1 MSRKWTLLVK
11 NWNIQVKSIYKKNKN
26 SYFIPLLLFLE
37 KKDKIEE
44 KTELGISKEVEEI
57 FQNLMTPERILES
70 EIVCDRWL
78 KLIDEVKE
86 IYLAVSLPC
95 FFWKSDNYSHSE
107 NNCMF

>member
-1 MSRKWTLLVK
+1 MPEFLHHYYTTVSSSLKKFGVDLLGEGYTFESFYQDFRMYSGWGMFASLMVTAT
-11 NWNIQVKSIYKKNKN
+11 I
-26 SYFIPLLLFLE
+26 L
-37 KKDKIEE
+37 D
-44 KTELGISKEVEEI
+44 LG
-57 FQNLMTPERILES
+57 ILES

-107 NNCMF
+107 KNCMF